1 MRLMRRKKLAM
12 SQEETARRYITPL
25 RPNLHRYLTPHKL
38 RNAVLSELDMR
49 KRVRVARGLP
59 YVLHLEP
66 TNACTLRCPLCIT
79 GARDN
84 QLPTGK
90 LSFDQFSRLMSRLK
104 DDIVFM
110 RLDGSGEPFI
120 NRDFIPMVEYA
131 HAMNVG
137 TVVSTNFQNTDPA
150 DAERLVRAGL
160 DYVIVSLDG
169 VTQEVYETYRVGGD
183 IRKVYDNLEAL
194 LAARKQLGRRNPYI
208 EWQFLEFDHNAHETP
223 LAQQQAAEM
232 GVDRILVSNARPSA
246 WQANIADDAQ
256 STCYWFYKSINVAHN
271 GDLKACCSDGL
282 GEDFSMGNLL
292 EQSLPEI
299 WNGPVMQDLRDLFI
313 SPQRYT
319 ERVAAS
325 KCITHCPMVNAGRGK
340 HGLPEFEH
348 VVSDAP
354 IFEDDW
360 LTRGAVNRPSPDDR

>member
-1 MRLMRRKKLAM
+1 MRRKKLAM
-12 SQEETARRYITPL
+12 SQGETARRYITPL
-25 RPNLHRYLTPHKL
+25 RPNLHRYVTRRKM

-49 KRVRVARGLP
+49 RRVRVASGLP

-84 QLPTGK
+84 QLPPGN
-90 LSFDQFSRLMSRLK
+90 LRFDAFSRLMSRLK
-104 DDIVFM
+104 DDIIFM

-120 NRDFIPMVEYA
+120 NRDFIAMVEYA
-131 HAMNVG
+131 HAMDVG
-137 TVVSTNFQNTDPA
+137 TVVSTNFQNSDPA

-194 LAARKQLGRRNPYI
+194 LRARERLGRSNPYI
-208 EWQFLEFDHNAHETP
+208 EWQFLEFDHNAHEVSQARDMA
-223 LAQQQAAEM
+223 AQL
-232 GVDRILVSNARPSA
+232 GVDRLLVSNARPSA
-246 WQANIADDAQ
+246 WQANIAGEAQ
-256 STCYWFYKSINVAHN
+256 STCYWFYKSINVAYN

-282 GEDFSMGNLL
+282 GEEFAMGNLL
-292 EQSLPEI
+292 EQGLPEI

-313 SPQRYT
+313 SPERYT

-325 KCITHCPMVNAGRGK
+325 KCITHCPMVNAGRRK
-340 HGLPEFEH
+340 HGLPEFED
-348 VVSDAP
+348 VESDAP

-360 LTRGAVNRPSPDDR
+360 LTRGAVNRPAADAH